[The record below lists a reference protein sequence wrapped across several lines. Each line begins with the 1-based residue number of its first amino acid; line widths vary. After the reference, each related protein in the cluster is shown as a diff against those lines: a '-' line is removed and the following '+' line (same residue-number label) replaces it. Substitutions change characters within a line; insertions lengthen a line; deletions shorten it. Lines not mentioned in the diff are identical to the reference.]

1 MNKAYVI
8 VMCVVAFNL
17 VLIWFNTMEF
27 FAYQPMG
34 TDVVYNTSEYGFSNI
49 VADGFLMTGLALLG
63 IVISMFTKINA
74 FAMIMFCNIF
84 WFPYYKTSGIFFEM
98 FQDAP
103 EAFLGIIG
111 IFTTCMLFVFAYA
124 LIEMSSSTVVSG

>member
-8 VMCVVAFNL
+8 VMCVVSFNL
-17 VLIWFNTMEF
+17 VLIWFGTMDF
-27 FAYQPMG
+27 FSYQPMG
-34 TDVVYNTSEYGFSNI
+34 TDVVYDATQYGFANI

-63 IVISMFTKINA
+63 IVISIFTKINA

-84 WFPYYKTSGIFFEM
+84 WFPYYKTSGIFLEM
-98 FQDAP
+98 FKDTP
-103 EAFLGIIG
+103 EAFLGIIA
-111 IFTTCMLFVFAYA
+111 IFTTFMLFVFAYA